1 MQNHSTATR
10 LCHSLEEFKTGAT
23 ALRLGFRNSLPRV
36 AEAATLGWRS
46 QPRCGWAPSER
57 PICSA
62 SIQFHD
68 HGTGKKRI
76 IEFGALSCLF
86 SGNKKQTSG
95 KGLMQFGCEGGD
107 IANQCCQFFSRG
119 IASQWNDVQTCAAD
133 AGIEQ
138 QLTDAVSSFGGARCQ
153 YRV

>member
-23 ALRLGFRNSLPRV
+23 ALRLGISKLVPRV

-62 SIQFHD
+62 LIQFHNYRA
-68 HGTGKKRI
+68 GKKRI

-86 SGNKKQTSG
+86 SGNEKQTSG
-95 KGLMQFGCEGGD
+95 EGLVEFRREGGD
-107 IANQCCQFFSRG
+107 ITNQSCEFFS
-119 IASQWNDVQTCAAD
+119 
-133 AGIEQ
+133 
-138 QLTDAVSSFGGARCQ
+138 
-153 YRV
+153 